1 MKSCKLCIALCLP
14 AKDLIHQLLKTDPNE
29 RMTITQFMNH
39 PWINVSTR
47 TRLVYCFLCI
57 CLLTSSSVFVFWLCS
72 SPWWFLPLP
81 CTPHGSWQKTER
93 CGRTWRSVARQH
105 RPPLVTSWHYSLLMI
120 GCWNVQLAVGFQLM
134 LQWFIDQYGGKLQK
148 YWTGN
153 FPECMRMSQF
163 TLVSLE
169 TSSLRVRS
177 EMHLKAYIWCNQGRL
192 QSHH

>member
-1 MKSCKLCIALCLP
+1 MSPSKRFDPPTTEDRPQRENDHHPVYEPPLDQCKHPYTPHLLFP
-14 AKDLIHQLLKTDPNE
+14 A
-29 RMTITQFMNH
+29 R
-39 PWINVSTR
+39 
-47 TRLVYCFLCI
+47 LCI

-134 LQWFIDQYGGKLQK
+134 LQWFIDQYWGKLQK